1 MPTIHR
7 LRTIAPAVAG
17 VVAATALLSGCLGSD
32 KSDKSSKAPS
42 SSATASTNASAT
54 EKATT
59 SPTGKPTGKAT
70 GLPKPTGSASGSA
83 DVIDAFTYKTGQCI
97 NQNGTKTDDVPCS
110 KSHNGQVG
118 RAFDLPSTVTPE
130 TPGYEDKV
138 SELCEQ
144 YVGPIVD
151 RQPASPKITFSF
163 TYPLDMESWRHGNHQ
178 AACII
183 EREDKLPLTTIIK

>member
-1 MPTIHR
+1 MPTSHR
-7 LRTIAPAVAG
+7 LRAIAPAVAG
-17 VVAATALLSGCLGSD
+17 VFAATALLSGCLGDD
-32 KSDKSSKAPS
+32 KDDKGSKAPAVTS
-42 SSATASTNASAT
+42 TASST
-54 EKATT
+54 EKAT
-59 SPTGKPTGKAT
+59 STGKPGGTT
-70 GLPKPTGSASGSA
+70 KPSGSASSSA

-97 NQNGTKTDDVPCS
+97 NQDGAKTTDVPCT
-110 KSHNGQVG
+110 KPHNGQVG
-118 RAFDLPSTVTPE
+118 KAFDLPATVTPE

-163 TYPLDMESWRHGNHQ
+163 TYPLDMDAWKHGSRQ

-183 EREDKLPLTTIIK
+183 EREDKQPLTTMIK